1 MTPGALFGYVEFKLN
16 MPRLDTPIRNIR
28 PRYGSLE
35 EYFEIPE
42 IVPLPVTPQTSSE
55 SEALQLIEE

>member
-1 MTPGALFGYVEFKLN
+1 VEFKLN

-42 IVPLPVTPQTSSE
+42 SVPLPVTPQTCSE
-55 SEALQLIEE
+55 SEALQLIEEET